1 MRKILFSFLLVHC
14 SPSAGHT
21 RLGITRYQIKIKNL
35 LNSLRGL
42 LDGEIALDLGLVD
55 PVDGDPGEVATHHHR
70 PQGVP
75 LPGVRVKVENL

>member
-1 MRKILFSFLLVHC
+1 MRERWTWVWL
-14 SPSAGHT
+14 
-21 RLGITRYQIKIKNL
+21 ITRYQNKNKNS
-35 LNSLRGL
+35 LNSLGGL